1 MRNEPKKAQRF
12 GNDVLLSSFGIIL
25 FMPVLDTVL
34 ITIAFVVKFEI
45 EKCVCPL
52 TSFFFFKIVWLFE
65 IFFNSILILI

>member
-12 GNDVLLSSFGIIL
+12 GNDVLLSSFGNIL

-45 EKCVCPL
+45 EKCVCRL